1 MSRDD
6 GGQAFPSIQ
15 FHSGRG
21 HNWQESIE
29 GMSLRDYIA
38 TNVAIPSNDS
48 LELLTA
54 EQAAAIGCPFPTE
67 DKPAGWMLWAAAV
80 RSKLRYVEAD
90 AMIAER
96 SRTP

>member
-1 MSRDD
+1 VSRDD
-6 GGQAFPSIQ
+6 GGQAFPHTQHRSDRDHQ
-15 FHSGRG
+15 
-21 HNWQESIE
+21 WQETIE

-96 SRTP
+96 NRTP